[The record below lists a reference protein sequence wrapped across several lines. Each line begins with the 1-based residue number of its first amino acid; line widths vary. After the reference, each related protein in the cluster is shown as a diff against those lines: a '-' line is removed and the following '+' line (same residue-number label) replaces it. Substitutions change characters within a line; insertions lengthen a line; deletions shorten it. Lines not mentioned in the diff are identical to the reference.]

1 MTMKTTYFTTDYDSF
16 GSYPFNREI
25 VDDNKVAAL
34 MEEMQKNGYDEF
46 QPLIVSVSLKVA
58 DGQHRLEAAQRL
70 GIGIWV
76 DKYDRE
82 FTPDEIRRMNKH
94 RTNWTMADFLHSMI
108 EDEDVQRLYSFV
120 KTARKEGIA
129 SSSAIRIAMAA
140 NRKDQVRNIDKGI
153 TEAEEAK
160 AVAFLS
166 EIRELSTWI
175 AGTKKFVF
183 IGAYA
188 RAKKC
193 PNFDYDTFRKKVS
206 QVKFDG
212 RGRISDRVDEIERV
226 YNYRLREEDRIN
238 IPREGISKY

>member
-1 MTMKTTYFTTDYDSF
+1 MKKTFFTTDYGLF

-58 DGQHRLEAAQRL
+58 DGQHRLEAAKRL

-108 EDEDVQRLYSFV
+108 EDENVQRLYSFV
-120 KTARKEGIA
+120 KTAKKEGIA

-140 NRKDQVRNIDKGI
+140 NQKDQVRNVDKGI

-166 EIRELSTWI
+166 EVKELSTWI
-175 AGTKKFVF
+175 AGTKKFAF

-212 RGRISDRVDEIERV
+212 RGRISDLADEIERV
-226 YNYRLREEDRIN
+226 YNYRLRDEDRIN
-238 IPREGISKY
+238 IPREGIRKY